1 MKRLFAGVAALAC
14 CLILIAATGA
24 SGAQPRALLRGFA
37 CHRAID
43 PASRSV
49 SVTAVMRPQAGT
61 RHMAVKFDLLMSI
74 GGGSPQK
81 VVRAGDLGVWVTPK
95 NSTLGQLPGDV
106 WNLQKSVVALAAP
119 ATYRF
124 RVAYRW
130 TGNSGH
136 ALGTTV
142 RFSHTCRQ
150 RELRP
155 DLAVTSIDVSPDPN
169 NAGQDL
175 YSAVIANLGN
185 SSAGPFEVMFSTLDG
200 STQPISNMTPLLKA
214 HASITDKFIGPV
226 CTAANDPTITA
237 DSTDEVNDL
246 NRANNSM
253 LAVCP
258 APATG

>member
-1 MKRLFAGVAALAC
+1 MKRLFAGLAALAC

-24 SGAQPRALLRGFA
+24 TGAQPRALLRGFA

-49 SVTAVMRPQAGT
+49 SVTAVMRPLAGT
-61 RHMAVKFDLLMSI
+61 RHMAVKFDLLMST
-74 GGGSPQK
+74 GSGSAQK
-81 VVRAGDLGVWVTPK
+81 VVRAGGLGVWVTPR
-95 NSTLGQLPGDV
+95 NPTLGQLPGDV
-106 WNLQKSVVALAAP
+106 WNLQKPVVALAAP

-130 TGNSGH
+130 TGTSGH
-136 ALGTTV
+136 VLGTTV
-142 RFSHTCRQ
+142 RLSHTCRQ

-155 DLAVTSIDVSPDPN
+155 DLAVTSIDVSPDPAN
-169 NAGQDL
+169 PNRDD

-185 SSAGPFEVMFSTLDG
+185 SSAGPFDVLFATADG
-200 STQPISNMTPLLKA
+200 TVTETDTIALLKA
-214 HASITDKFIGPV
+214 HASITDKFIGPL
-226 CTAANDPTITA
+226 CTPANDPTITA

-246 NRANNSM
+246 NRDNNAM

>member
-1 MKRLFAGVAALAC
+1 MKRLFAGVAALAG
-14 CLILIAATGA
+14 CLIMIAAA
-24 SGAQPRALLRGFA
+24 SANGAQPRALLRGFV

-49 SVTAVMRPQAGT
+49 SVTAVMRPLVGT
-61 RHMAVKFDLLMSI
+61 RHMAVRFDLLMST
-74 GGGSPQK
+74 GTGSPQK

-95 NSTLGQLPGDV
+95 NPTLGQLPGDV

-124 RVAYRW
+124 RVLYRW
-130 TGNSGH
+130 TGNGGQVLSTTARYSH
-136 ALGTTV
+136 A
-142 RFSHTCRQ
+142 CRQ

-155 DLAVTSIDVSPDPN
+155 DLAVTSIDVSRDPN
-169 NAGQDL
+169 NPSQDL

-185 SSAGPFEVMFSTLDG
+185 SAAGPFEVMFATLDG
-200 STQPISNMTPLLKA
+200 STPPISNMVPRLKA
-214 HASITDKFIGPV
+214 HASITDNFIGPV

>member
-1 MKRLFAGVAALAC
+1 MKHHFAGVAALAC
-14 CLILIAATGA
+14 CLVLMAATSATGA
-24 SGAQPRALLRGFA
+24 PPRALLRSFS

-49 SVTAVMRPQAGT
+49 SVTAVMRPMVGT
-61 RHMAVKFDLLMSI
+61 RHLAIKFDLMMSA
-74 GGGSPQK
+74 GSGSPQK
-81 VVRAGDLGVWVTPK
+81 AVRAGDLGVWKTPK
-95 NSTLGQLPGDV
+95 TPTLGQLPGDV

-124 RVAYRW
+124 RVMYRW
-130 TGNSGH
+130 TGMSGH
-136 ALGTTV
+136 VLATTV

-155 DLAVTSIDVSPDPN
+155 DLAVTSISVTPDPMN
-169 NAGQDL
+169 PSRDD

-185 SSAGPFEVMFSTLDG
+185 SSAGPFEVLFATADG
-200 STQPISNMTPLLKA
+200 TVAQADTIDLLKA
-214 HASITDKFIGPV
+214 HSSITDTFNGPL
-226 CTAANDPTITA
+226 CTAANAPTITA

-246 NRANNSM
+246 NRANNAM
-253 LAVCP
+253 PAVCP